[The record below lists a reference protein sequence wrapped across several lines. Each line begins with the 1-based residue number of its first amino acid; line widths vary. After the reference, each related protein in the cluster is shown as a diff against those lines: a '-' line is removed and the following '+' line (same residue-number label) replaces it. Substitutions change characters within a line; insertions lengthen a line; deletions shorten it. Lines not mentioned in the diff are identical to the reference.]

1 MFPNRTLSLV
11 SVLIPSLLAI
21 ACDDGGKGGVDSGS
35 VVTSD
40 ADQDGVDDA
49 EDCDPNNN
57 TVYPGAPEVCDGL
70 DNNCDGMVDEGGP
83 GAPVWYPD
91 ADGDLHGDA
100 SAGVSTCDAPAG
112 YVAVGGDC
120 DDTNVLVN
128 PVAAEL
134 CDGVDNDCDGD
145 VDEDAVDQQSLWA
158 DADGDGYGDPASPI
172 ETCPGAGLVAND
184 GDCDD
189 SDATVHP
196 DADED
201 WYDTVDSD
209 CDGEAN
215 PEICCESLGGDMG
228 DFDPTCTYTPAAP
241 DSWDIEVE
249 WTTDPDS
256 GWVWEEGNLYT
267 HVMATPTVGQ
277 LTDDN
282 DDGVIDE
289 LDIPDIVF
297 TTFRSSQYYGRG
309 YLRVVSG
316 DGTEQHLNLLDI
328 EYDGVTY
335 NPAAAAG
342 TALGDLE
349 GDGSP
354 DIVLIAST
362 GELMALEADGSV
374 KFVSAGTTVHNYGYP
389 TISDMDGDGT
399 AEIIVGPKVFDASGN
414 LLAES
419 TETGYQAAFAADL
432 DGDGMQEHVAGAVV
446 MNLDGSFVWD
456 HPTIR
461 GGAPAVMDWDGDGDG
476 DVLNLAYGSLTVFDG
491 DGNVLLN
498 QSVGSTTYGSPCV
511 GDFDG
516 DGLPEVGLSSD
527 TEVFVLDT
535 DGTQIWSAPNQDA
548 SSDGTPCTAWD
559 FDGDGDFEL
568 LIADEEEFRIHDG
581 VDGSVLV
588 SETGHASGTLR
599 EQPVP
604 VDVDRDGNTEVVIAS
619 NDYAYEGWD
628 GISVLGE
635 ANDEWTSTRTTWN
648 QGPFW
653 SGNIE
658 DDMSVPTS
666 PAMPWDLDNS
676 FRTQRSPLAEPLAA
690 PDFQVEVL
698 GVCEDC
704 NDETLEVWVSVL
716 NTGAIYG
723 PAGIDVA
730 LYADDGGV
738 LTLIDLQ
745 ATSDTIEAGERL
757 PPMTFLV
764 GLEELGSDGLVVVVD
779 DDGTGLGAHNEC
791 NEDDNTAVWNEDVC
805 N

>member
-1 MFPNRTLSLV
+1 MFPNRTLSFV
-11 SVLIPSLLAI
+11 SVLLPSLLAI
-21 ACDDGGKGGVDSGS
+21 ACDDGGKGDSGS

-172 ETCPGAGLVAND
+172 DTCPGDGLVAND

-189 SDATVHP
+189 TDATVHP
-196 DADED
+196 GADEG
-201 WYDTVDSD
+201 WYDTIDSD

-228 DFDPTCTYTPAAP
+228 DFDPACTYEPATPDA
-241 DSWDIEVE
+241 WEIEVE
-249 WTTDPDS
+249 WTTDPAS
-256 GWVWEEGNLYT
+256 GWTWSEGNDYT
-267 HVMATPTVGQ
+267 HVMMTPVVGQ

-282 DDGVIDE
+282 GDGIVDE
-289 LDIPDIVF
+289 RDTPDIVF
-297 TTFRSSQYYGRG
+297 NTFLGAYYADPG

-316 DGTEQHLNLLDI
+316 DGSGEHYSLATATDGTESWNI
-328 EYDGVTY
+328 
-335 NPAAAAG
+335 AG
-342 TALGDLE
+342 SAGIALGDIDA
-349 GDGSP
+349 DGSP
-354 DIVLIAST
+354 DIVTIAAD
-362 GELMALEADGSV
+362 GLALLALEADGTLKWAQSEVSV
-374 KFVSAGTTVHNYGYP
+374 SQFGYP
-389 TISDMDGDGT
+389 FITDMDGDGMG
-399 AEIIVGPKVFDASGN
+399 EIIVGTRIYDHDGTLLSTAPTGN
-414 LLAES
+414 DN
-419 TETGYQAAFAADL
+419 TAFAADL
-432 DGDGMQEHVAGAVV
+432 DNDGLLEHIGGTSVTA
-446 MNLDGSFVWD
+446 MDGTSIWTQSGVR
-456 HPTIR
+456 P
-461 GGAPAVMDWDGDGDG
+461 GNPAVMDWDGDGDG
-476 DVLNLAYGSLTVFDG
+476 DVLNQYNGTLTVFDELGNTLLSSTIAG
-491 DGNVLLN
+491 DASGA
-498 QSVGSTTYGSPCV
+498 PCV

-516 DGLPEVGLSSD
+516 DGQPEVAITGNNAITAMETDGSVMWTVSSSD
-527 TEVFVLDT
+527 Y
-535 DGTQIWSAPNQDA
+535 
-548 SSDGTPCTAWD
+548 SSRGTPCTAWD
-559 FDGDGDFEL
+559 FDGDGDFEVL
-568 LIADEEEFRIHDG
+568 VADELQFRILDG
-581 VDGSVLV
+581 TDGTALLT
-588 SETGHASGTLR
+588 ETGHASGTLR

-604 VDVDRDGNTEVVIAS
+604 VDVDRDGNTEIVLAS
-619 NDYAYEGWD
+619 NDYAYSGWD
-628 GISVLGE
+628 GVTVLGE
-635 ANDEWTSTRTTWN
+635 ANDEWTTTRTTWN
-648 QGPFW
+648 QGVFW
-653 SGNIE
+653 SGNINE
-658 DDMSVPTS
+658 DMSIPSPTD
-666 PAMPWDLDNS
+666 MPWDLDNS

-745 ATSDTIEAGERL
+745 ATSDTIDAGERL

-791 NEDDNTAVWNEDVC
+791 NEDDNSAVWNEDVC